1 MIYNLQAPNV
11 IKSMR
16 DLMSHGLPNG
26 SVIEAHG
33 LMSAEEGTLQNARRE
48 SDLKGQTLHDY
59 QILPIGW
66 SKNSF
71 LYCVN
76 KVSTSFLKNA

>member
-1 MIYNLQAPNV
+1 MC
-11 IKSMR
+11 

-48 SDLKGQTLHDY
+48 SDLKGQTLYDY

-66 SKNSF
+66 SKNRF
-71 LYCVN
+71 FFILC
-76 KVSTSFLKNA
+76 K